1 MVDSRRTSL
10 RGAPSG
16 VRCASV
22 GGAGLDLGEDFGGG
36 VGGLRLLTHVLK
48 SGTWGT
54 RFCGFARL
62 FGFAPCFGC
71 FWGVVA
77 EVFEEGLDDA
87 HALGF
92 GEFGARGQ
100 RAVDGVG
107 DDLFDQIG
115 FGCVAGLAAGRGFA
129 GEVEAGDLEAVE
141 EQAGAFGVD
150 LVGRDALQDL
160 ADGGLDGAAVFGEG

>member
-1 MVDSRRTSL
+1 M
-10 RGAPSG
+10 
-16 VRCASV
+16 
-22 GGAGLDLGEDFGGG
+22 
-36 VGGLRLLTHVLK
+36 RLLAHVLR

-54 RFCGFARL
+54 RFCGFAWL

-71 FWGVVA
+71 FGRVVA

-115 FGCVAGLAAGRGFA
+115 FGCAAGLAAGRGFA
-129 GEVEAGDLEAVE
+129 REVEAGDLEAVE
-141 EQAGAFGVD
+141 EKAGAFGVD
-150 LVGRDALQDL
+150 FVGRDALQDL